1 MINFVDMIMNI
12 IAPLGLAF
20 LMFSLGLR
28 LTVDDFLK
36 IAKIPKA
43 FCVGMLNQMFI
54 LPIMAFIIAI
64 LLNLEPIYATGLVL
78 AALCPGGV
86 TTNYTT
92 KLAKGDVA
100 LSISL
105 TAVMSIVIMIT
116 LPIML
121 SFTMQYF
128 MGSETPSFSMTKIVM
143 MMAGMTTIPVI
154 IGMLVSRFWWAEHSA
169 EKFRSGVEK
178 TAFVFFFIVLALAI
192 YSTWGPFIDNYN
204 ALALASISL
213 IAIMLFIGYKSPFWF
228 GLGEAQARTIAIEAP
243 YQNPI
248 VGIAVAGIVLPNEAG
263 GLSTLAVPV
272 IVYGILIIPIVLGT
286 IYAIV
291 KYKDSA

>member
-1 MINFVDMIMNI
+1 MIDIVDLMITI
-12 IAPLGLAF
+12 LAPLGLAF

-28 LTVDDFLK
+28 LTVDDFLR

-43 FCVGMLNQMFI
+43 FCVGMLNQMII
-54 LPIMAFIIAI
+54 LPVVAFIIAI

-121 SFTMQYF
+121 AFTMQYF
-128 MGSETPSFSMTKIVM
+128 MGSETPSFSMMKIVM

-154 IGMLVSRFWWAEHSA
+154 IGMLFSRFWWAEHRA
-169 EKFRSGVEK
+169 EKFRFAVEK
-178 TAFVFFFIVLALAI
+178 IAFGFFVVILFIGV
-192 YSTWGPFIDNYN
+192 YSMWEQFVEYLP
-204 ALALASISL
+204 ALALASIL
-213 IAIMLFIGYKSPFWF
+213 LMTIMLFIGYKSPFWF
-228 GLGEAQARTIAIEAP
+228 GLGEAQARTVAIEAP

-248 VGIAVAGIVLPNEAG
+248 VGFTVAGMILPNEAG
-263 GLSTLAVPV
+263 VLSILAAPTM
-272 IVYGILIIPIVLGT
+272 VYGTLMIPIVLGT
-286 IYAIV
+286 IYVIV